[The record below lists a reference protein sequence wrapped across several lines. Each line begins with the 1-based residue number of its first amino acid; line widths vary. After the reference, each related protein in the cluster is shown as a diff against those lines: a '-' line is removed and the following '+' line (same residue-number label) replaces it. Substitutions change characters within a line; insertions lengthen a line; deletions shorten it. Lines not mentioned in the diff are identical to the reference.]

1 MFIIHLTIQNAQ
13 SFSECFSALS
23 FIRGNAQTYQLNLH
37 LVPFEDLN
45 TITSQ
50 NLCSIYM
57 PGKDVVVKI
66 HYNDI
71 SFPLP
76 GAPAVKFVYAYNVET
91 IVTFQLT
98 QADYNSIVDKQDAM
112 YELWYDVN
120 LIKVNNSVGNIQH
133 TKYNG
138 TGCFQKIRLNYTIY
152 EDIDIIAVPNNC
164 FVVMDANLAVSF
176 VFAENGTNVKIP
188 VLPCASGCEAGEYS
202 TSSTAFSQVSIYR
215 VKKTLANENLF
226 ARFYKAYVA
235 YRLIPIQL
243 QFEFDTNGIN
253 TVIQQPIQNKTT
265 KDTYGCNRTNANGV
279 PYDPHLR
286 ICSTLNP
293 GNMFIQFRDSLSN
306 ELQCDTLTATT
317 VVYDDY
323 IWDGKT
329 TFRTQGTLSL
339 EAMNNQIGVPIELDD
354 QLRKLRNEYV
364 WKTTMSLV
372 VFSYLDADGKILFE
386 LSTLRTCFI
395 GCVVKGVLHVGKADT
410 QLAIEYDNV
419 SACTAQY
426 IAPGDKNTLGI
437 FYVEKGILH
446 SVGFYRFNVIVDYT
460 ILFQTTL
467 VSCTDFENNTAAY
480 DAQTCSENQKIFKDK
495 LKYNKNVKTG
505 IGIISEFESIILL
518 HTCINDDTSTIYTP
532 LIVTGCLLT
541 VVIGSIVAIVMLTVQ
556 Q

>member
-1 MFIIHLTIQNAQ
+1 MFIIYLTIQSAQ

-23 FIRGNAQTYQLNLH
+23 FIRGNAQTYQLDLH
-37 LVPFEDLN
+37 LVPFEDLDK
-45 TITSQ
+45 ITSQ
-50 NLCSIYM
+50 NLCSIYL

-71 SFPLP
+71 SFPLL

-91 IVTFQLT
+91 TVTFQLT
-98 QADYNSIVDKQDAM
+98 QADYNSIVDKQNAM

-354 QLRKLRNEYV
+354 TLRKLRNEYV

-386 LSTLRTCFI
+386 LSTLRTAFI
-395 GCVVKGVLHVGKADT
+395 GCVVKSTLVLKTSQILFNV
-410 QLAIEYDNV
+410 QYDDII
-419 SACTAQY
+419 ACTSQY
-426 IAPGDKNTLGI
+426 ISPTGKNTLGV
-437 FYVEKGILH
+437 FYVENGFLH
-446 SVGFYRFNVIVDYT
+446 SAGFYRFKVAVDYK
-460 ILFQTTL
+460 ILFQTTV
-467 VSCTDFENNTAAY
+467 VSCTDFENSTTAY
-480 DAQTCSENQKIFKDK
+480 EAQTCTENQKLFKQK
-495 LKYNKNVKTG
+495 MKYNPNIYTG
-505 IGIISEFESIILL
+505 MGYISENESIILL
-518 HTCINDDTSTIYTP
+518 NTVNEDLSPIYLP
-532 LIVTGCLLT
+532 LIVTGCVLVVVVGALIAVLVLT
-541 VVIGSIVAIVMLTVQ
+541 AAK
-556 Q
+556 

>member
-1 MFIIHLTIQNAQ
+1 MFVLQLVLLEAQ
-13 SFSECFSALS
+13 SFSECFSPLS
-23 FIRGNAQTYQLNLH
+23 YIRGNAQTYQLELN
-37 LVPFEDLN
+37 LVPFEDLDK
-45 TITSQ
+45 ITSQ
-50 NLCSIYM
+50 NLCSIYL

-91 IVTFQLT
+91 TVTFQLT
-98 QADYNSIVDKQDAM
+98 QADYNSIVDKQNAM

-164 FVVMDANLAVSF
+164 FVVMDVNLAVSF

-202 TSSTAFSQVSIYR
+202 TSSTAFSQVSVYR

-386 LSTLRTCFI
+386 LSTLRTAFI
-395 GCVVKGVLHVGKADT
+395 GCVQKAELHLKST
-410 QLAIEYDNV
+410 ETCMKIQYDDNPI
-419 SACTAQY
+419 CMAQY
-426 IAPGDKNTLGI
+426 IAPQDKNTLGI
-437 FYVEKGILH
+437 YFVENGILN
-446 SVGFYRFNVIVDYT
+446 SVGFYSFNQEVNYT
-460 ILFQTTL
+460 ILSQTTCF
-467 VSCTDFENNTAAY
+467 VCNEYQFSTTAY
-480 DAQTCSENQKIFKDK
+480 VAQTCAENQLIMKQKS
-495 LKYNKNVKTG
+495 KYNKNIQIGFG
-505 IGIISEFESIILL
+505 IVSEFESITL
-518 HTCINDDTSTIYTP
+518 TSVVNDDTSVIYVPFIITICVITI
-532 LIVTGCLLT
+532 LIMAGIATLLY
-541 VVIGSIVAIVMLTVQ
+541 SQ
-556 Q
+556 K